1 MKTPLFSKLLQ
12 AWALARAQQQPDGH
26 IEAFL
31 ANQASRRRF
40 LKTSLQTGLVAGL
53 GGAQSLFPVYQGAFK
68 PKVVV
73 VGAGLSGL
81 TAAHYLRKKG
91 IDPIVYESDKRM
103 GGRIKSSHRFDNGQL
118 YTELGAEFIN
128 SNHKDMFRL
137 IRELGLKNKV
147 LDTFDDKL
155 NGREWLY
162 VRGQKYSLLDLV
174 QELNAIYPQ
183 IIADKSRLHIP
194 DQSAKFD
201 QISIADY
208 IDRMPVSL
216 WVQSLLNSAFTGEN
230 GLETSEQSALIFL
243 TTFGAKTNA
252 FNPFG
257 ESDERYKIIG
267 GNEQI
272 ITALAQKVDTDIR
285 FEHRLEGV
293 LENSNGSVSLTFNQ
307 GGGRLLEETADA
319 VILTLPFTIL
329 RNIDFAVSVCDE
341 KCQAIQELSYGANTK
356 FILETKQRIWREAG
370 SLGFLLNEV
379 VHNGWDSS
387 QLQHNN
393 SGTGTYTVFL
403 GGEEAQKAAL
413 GTEARQLSRCMPVL
427 NQAFPGFEGACT
439 GQNQLV
445 YWPGNPHVYASYSC
459 FSIGQMT
466 RFAGQA
472 FAPVGNIFFAGEHCS
487 DDFWGYMNG
496 AAETGRK
503 AAELVLKKALRQ

>member
-1 MKTPLFSKLLQ
+1 M
-12 AWALARAQQQPDGH
+12 LARAHQQHPDGH
-26 IEAFL
+26 IEEIL
-31 ANQASRRRF
+31 AHQASRRRF
-40 LKTSLQTGLVAGL
+40 LKTSLQTGLVAGI
-53 GGAQSLFPVYQGAFK
+53 GGPQVLLPFYQGAFK
-68 PKVVV
+68 PKVVI

-91 IDPIVYESDKRM
+91 IDPVIYESDKRM
-103 GGRIKSSHRFDNGQL
+103 GGRIKSTHRFGNGQL
-118 YTELGAEFIN
+118 YTELGAEFID
-128 SNHKDMFRL
+128 SNHKDLFHL
-137 IRELGLKNKV
+137 IRDLGLKNKV
-147 LDTFDDKL
+147 MDTFDDKL
-155 NGREWLY
+155 DGREWLY

-174 QELNAIYPQ
+174 QELNSVYPQ
-183 IIADKSRLHIP
+183 IIADKNRLHIP
-194 DQSAKFD
+194 EESAKFD
-201 QISIADY
+201 QISVADY

-243 TTFGAKTNA
+243 TAFGAKTNA

-257 ESDERYKIIG
+257 ESDERYKIMG

-272 ITALAQKVDTDIR
+272 ITALAQKVGADIR

-293 LENSNGSVSLTFNQ
+293 RENADGSVRLTFNQ
-307 GGGRLLEETADA
+307 GGGRSLDETVDA

-356 FILETKQRIWREAG
+356 FILETNQRIWRAGG
-370 SLGFLLNEV
+370 SLGFMFNEV

-387 QLQHNN
+387 QMQNGN

-403 GGEEAQKAAL
+403 GGEEAKKAAV

-427 NQAFPGFEGACT
+427 NQAFPGFEHAYS
-439 GQNQLV
+439 GQNQLA

-459 FSIGQMT
+459 FSIGQIT

-472 FAPVGNIFFAGEHCS
+472 FAPVGNIYFAGEHCS